1 MRLQSETSVFKFLPA
16 AWMGS
21 KASTHDN
28 GLVFVQSMYL
38 CSEAF
43 SNRDIILRVCLKL
56 KKSIRSFQILSLGRQ
71 LPLGLPSADSSLNFL
86 LLGPFVICEFALA
99 NYKFVTK
106 TTKNI
111 PVNYRRELEVADT
124 IGLCSIT
131 ELKPVYFI
139 YITSHVNSNV
149 LFNK

>member
-1 MRLQSETSVFKFLPA
+1 MRFQSETSVFKFLPA
-16 AWMGS
+16 VWMGS

-71 LPLGLPSADSSLNFL
+71 LPLGLPSADSSLNVL
-86 LLGPFVICEFALA
+86 LLRPFVICEFALA

-106 TTKNI
+106 TTKKS
-111 PVNYRRELEVADT
+111 P
-124 IGLCSIT
+124 SIIV
-131 ELKPVYFI
+131 ENLKSRTRSAYAA
-139 YITSHVNSNV
+139 
-149 LFNK
+149 